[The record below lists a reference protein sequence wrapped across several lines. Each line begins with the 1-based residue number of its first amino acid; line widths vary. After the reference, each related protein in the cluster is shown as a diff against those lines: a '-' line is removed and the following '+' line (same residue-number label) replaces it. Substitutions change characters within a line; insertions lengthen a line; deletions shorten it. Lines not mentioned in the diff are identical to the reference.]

1 METSWFEGVWLGH
14 ARGSSEALA
23 GTKDGV
29 VRAWTIRRMPEGE
42 RWNSQAITGMT
53 GTPARP
59 GILPGTHIPIAINI
73 DQDNIDGAPVETTQR
88 QEEKKARRVYLKA
101 TDFETHGYSDNCEGC
116 SRLQAGMDARPHTET
131 CRARLEE
138 ELAKGDNRR
147 WKNAKDRE
155 LARTAT
161 DAALV
166 RVRERCEKRRDEN
179 STVLILS
186 LLETR
191 LWRSGLPGPKWKLNM
206 WSM

>member
-1 METSWFEGVWLGH
+1 
-14 ARGSSEALA
+14 
-23 GTKDGV
+23 
-29 VRAWTIRRMPEGE
+29 MPERE
-42 RWNSQAITGMT
+42 RWNAQAITEME

-59 GILPGTHIPIAINI
+59 STAMPGLHIPISINI
-73 DQDNIDGAPVETTQR
+73 EQDNIDGAPVETTQR

-101 TDFETHGYSDNCEGC
+101 TDFETDGYSANCEGC

-138 ELAKGDNRR
+138 QLAKGDNRR

-166 RVRERCEKRRDEN
+166 RVREDRAKRRK
-179 STVLILS
+179 
-186 LLETR
+186 LE
-191 LWRSGLPGPKWKLNM
+191 SPDFQ
-206 WSM
+206 

>member
-1 METSWFEGVWLGH
+1 M
-14 ARGSSEALA
+14 

-29 VRAWTIRRMPEGE
+29 VRACTIRRLQEGE
-42 RWNSQAITGMT
+42 RWNSQAITEMT

-59 GILPGTHIPIAINI
+59 GILPGSHIPIAINI

-101 TDFETHGYSDNCEGC
+101 ADFETHGYSDGC
-116 SRLQAGMDARPHTET
+116 DGCARLQAGMDARPHTET

-147 WKNAKDRE
+147 WKNAKNRE
-155 LARTAT
+155 MARTAT

-166 RVRERCEKRRDEN
+166 RVREEREK
-179 STVLILS
+179 
-186 LLETR
+186 
-191 LWRSGLPGPKWKLNM
+191 
-206 WSM
+206 

>member
-1 METSWFEGVWLGH
+1 M
-14 ARGSSEALA
+14 
-23 GTKDGV
+23 
-29 VRAWTIRRMPEGE
+29 
-42 RWNSQAITGMT
+42 Q
-53 GTPARP
+53 GTPAQPSTAMP
-59 GILPGTHIPIAINI
+59 GHHIPIPINI
-73 DQDNIDGAPVETTQR
+73 EQDNIDGAPVEATQG

-101 TDFETHGYSDNCEGC
+101 TDFETYGYSDNCEGC

-131 CRARLEE
+131 CRARLDE

-147 WKNAKDRE
+147 WENAKDRE

-166 RVRERCEKRRDEN
+166 RVREMREEKMREEQRRDAN

-186 LLETR
+186 LFGTC
-191 LWRSGLPGPKWKLNM
+191 LWRSGLPGPTWKLNM

>member
-1 METSWFEGVWLGH
+1 M
-14 ARGSSEALA
+14 
-23 GTKDGV
+23 
-29 VRAWTIRRMPEGE
+29 
-42 RWNSQAITGMT
+42 
-53 GTPARP
+53 
-59 GILPGTHIPIAINI
+59 
-73 DQDNIDGAPVETTQR
+73 
-88 QEEKKARRVYLKA
+88 KA

-147 WKNAKDRE
+147 WKKAKDRE

-166 RVRERCEKRRDEN
+166 RVREIREEKIREEKRRKLD
-179 STVLILS
+179 SPDLS